1 MPTNNFKLF
10 DQNKA
15 NLLSDTEYA
24 NATQRLNGVQT
35 GVASSQLNNKFA
47 YQVSLVAYAIA
58 QIMNQ
63 NGLDASD
70 ALAVSAFIGNLS
82 GSLMQKVADKA
93 TEEEAVAGVL
103 TKKYISPAT
112 MKAAALLLSGGTM
125 NGVLDMGNNRI
136 TNVGTPAEATDAVTK
151 GYVDKNTPILMY
163 EDNFE
168 NVDGEYLTGVHVG
181 VDCSPFINTNRKIM
195 VAEGVVTKVSKA
207 INTSSQYYDNLT
219 TSIVDSSVKIASFDK
234 SQTLENITNK
244 NRNVFS
250 SNCIISNVTLQG
262 DPVEEITFG
271 FLTLDTS
278 YKVKKGTSFRL
289 KMSHGTI
296 TGTSGYFRVWLI

>member
-151 GYVDKNTPILMY
+151 GYVDDGKINIIAGSYIGTKKSGVNNQNTIAFTFVPTIVFIYPGDFNNPDDYATYYGILLPTIGRWGSTA
-163 EDNFE
+163 
-168 NVDGEYLTGVHVG
+168 VSGPL
-181 VDCSPFINTNRKIM
+181 S
-195 VAEGVVTKVSKA
+195 VSKET
-207 INTSSQYYDNLT
+207 IS
-219 TSIVDSSVKIASFDK
+219 
-234 SQTLENITNK
+234 
-244 NRNVFS
+244 
-250 SNCIISNVTLQG
+250 ISNNTVSWYYNSYEGQMN
-262 DPVEEITFG
+262 DA
-271 FLTLDTS
+271 LT
-278 YKVKKGTSFRL
+278 YYYVAIG
-289 KMSHGTI
+289 
-296 TGTSGYFRVWLI
+296 